1 MFDDFINTL
10 SHSFENFRALD
21 VLDIAMVVVLIYF
34 LLKLTARTRAMQVL
48 KGFGIIIILAQVTE
62 LLGMSTTAWLSN
74 YIVNAGALVLIILF
88 QPELRRAL
96 ERLGTGSILDRN
108 LSEYNEILS
117 RIDKIIAS
125 CLFFSKTRT
134 GALIVIENRIG
145 LLDIME
151 TGTKINSDITSE
163 LIENLFFPNAPLHDG
178 AVVISEGR
186 IAAAGCFLPLS
197 DNRLLGQDLG
207 TRHRA
212 ALGISEVS
220 DSLTIIVSEETGVI
234 SIAKNGKLIRY
245 IDSKSLRDALSVAFR
260 LEEVNAKRVR
270 FNVFNIKSI
279 FGKDETNK
287 DEEE

>member
-1 MFDDFINTL
+1 MFDDLINTL
-10 SHSFENFRALD
+10 SHSFANFRILD

-34 LLKLTARTRAMQVL
+34 LLKLTSRTRAMQVL
-48 KGFGIIIILAQVTE
+48 KGFGIIIILAQATE

-108 LSEYNEILS
+108 LSEYNEILA

-125 CLFFSKTRT
+125 CLYFSKTRT
-134 GALIVIENRIG
+134 GALIVVENRIG
-145 LLDIME
+145 LMDIME

-163 LIENLFFPNAPLHDG
+163 ILENIFFPNAPLHDG
-178 AVVISEGR
+178 AVVISQGR
-186 IAAAGCFLPLS
+186 LAAAGCFLPLS

-260 LEEVNAKRVR
+260 LEEVNAERVG
-270 FNVFNIKSI
+270 FKVSKLKSI
-279 FGKDETNK
+279 FRKDDKN
-287 DEEE
+287 DEEEK

>member
-1 MFDDFINTL
+1 MFDDLVSTL
-10 SHSFENFRALD
+10 THSFQNFRFLD
-21 VLDIAMVVVLIYF
+21 VMDIAMVVVLIYF

-48 KGFGIIIILAQVTE
+48 KGFGIIIVLAQVTQ
-62 LLGMSTTAWLSN
+62 LLGMSTTAWLAN

-96 ERLGTGSILDRN
+96 ERLGRGSILDRN
-108 LSEYNEILS
+108 LSEYNEILA

-134 GALIVIENRIG
+134 GALIVIENKIG
-145 LLDIME
+145 LRDIME
-151 TGTKINSDITSE
+151 TGTKTNADITSE
-163 LIENLFFPNAPLHDG
+163 LLENLFFPNAALHDG
-178 AVVISEGR
+178 AVIISEGR

-220 DSLTIIVSEETGVI
+220 DSLTIVVSEETGVI
-234 SIAKNGKLIRY
+234 SITKDGKLIRY
-245 IDSKSLRDALSVAFR
+245 IDSKSLRDALSTAFR
-260 LEEVNAKRVR
+260 LEEVNARRVR
-270 FNVFNIKSI
+270 FKMFKKKSF
-279 FGKDETNK
+279 FGEDERN
-287 DEEE
+287 DEKEK